1 MLERDYTATALVV
14 SDSKTASVRD
24 GGASVGALR
33 FFTSLYNYLSAR
45 S

>member
-1 MLERDYTATALVV
+1 V

-24 GGASVGALR
+24 GGSSVGAMK
-33 FFTSLYNYLSAR
+33 FFKSLYLYLSAR